1 MTDLTSSVSAPRV
14 STRPTLIASR
24 ESTCRPRASLPLSRA
39 ASVVLPAPGLP
50 ETITSSGGQPGMAA
64 A

>member
-1 MTDLTSSVSAPRV
+1 
-14 STRPTLIASR
+14 
-24 ESTCRPRASLPLSRA
+24 
-39 ASVVLPAPGLP
+39 VVLPAPGLP